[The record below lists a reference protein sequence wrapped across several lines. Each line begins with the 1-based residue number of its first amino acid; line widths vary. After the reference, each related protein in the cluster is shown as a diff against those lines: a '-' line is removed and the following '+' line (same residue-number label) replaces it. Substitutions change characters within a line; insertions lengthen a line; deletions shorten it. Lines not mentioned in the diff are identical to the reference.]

1 MEEKIALED
10 FLKEMTLIIKKK
22 FERYDSELI
31 GIKTLL
37 DQIKNGNNGKE
48 IIENVQSRVSRVE
61 NFVRELKSKR
71 KLDKS
76 VLKVLEGQE

>member
-22 FERYDSELI
+22 FEKYDSELI
-31 GIKTLL
+31 GIKSLL
-37 DQIKNGNNGKE
+37 HEVQNGNNGKD

-61 NFVRELKSKR
+61 NFVRDLQSKR